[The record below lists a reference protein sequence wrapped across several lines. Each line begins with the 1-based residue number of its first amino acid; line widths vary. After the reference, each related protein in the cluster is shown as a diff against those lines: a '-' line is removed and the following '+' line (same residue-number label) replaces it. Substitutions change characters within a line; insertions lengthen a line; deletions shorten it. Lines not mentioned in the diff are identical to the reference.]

1 MPGKCIQNLE
11 KKCMVDHMSI
21 KLFLFST
28 AVKDYTYF
36 FLGPSFSSQFSIY
49 DRVEPQ
55 QWPPESLRPQYQG
68 WGSWRSGCRRRKVC
82 WSRYQWAGTSKRTK
96 HEKMLKRTWQKG
108 STGTEWCPPSPPR
121 AGRPS
126 LPRGLLPWTEQSGVW
141 LAGQGKPGHTKRFVW
156 SLACRNIT
164 EKILK
169 SPKNLFSHR
178 AGSTNMPVQLL
189 STSKKSVFESE
200 IRSSAP
206 ASMKNPLCNFDLKI
220 TWSRKIS
227 WPPWLKLR

>member
-1 MPGKCIQNLE
+1 MIVLSHSNGHLNLCALNIKAEVVDGLVADGE
-11 KKCMVDHMSI
+11 KYAGRDIS
-21 KLFLFST
+21 
-28 AVKDYTYF
+28 
-36 FLGPSFSSQFSIY
+36 
-49 DRVEPQ
+49 E
-55 QWPPESLRPQYQG
+55 
-68 WGSWRSGCRRRKVC
+68 
-82 WSRYQWAGTSKRTK
+82 AGTSIRTK
-96 HEKMLKRTWQKG
+96 HEKMLKRTWQKE
-108 STGTEWCPPSPPR
+108 STGTEWYPPSPPR

-164 EKILK
+164 EKILR
-169 SPKNLFSHR
+169 SPQNLFSHR

-189 STSKKSVFESE
+189 STSKKSVFESV